1 MGNLPVAY
9 VYLTGY
15 NLRVLTL
22 LLTMQLNISQTAQAE
37 IDLPVPHHF
46 ARGCPRSVRMD
57 IDNLMLA
64 IEAIDLQAIEA
75 MLALVPQLKLEA
87 VIPNRVSFWRLRN
100 ANPLRRNY
108 QRSNLGWEELR
119 ALVKLVCTMSQQ
131 FNTILRLLVTTH
143 QQVAENKIEALG
155 LQQSQFYLDLYVERF
170 SSLYLS
176 RMRSPSPL
184 SKADIKELGLQLL
197 TQLLFASGT
206 AGELRLWHSLF
217 DGATA

>member
-1 MGNLPVAY
+1 
-9 VYLTGY
+9 
-15 NLRVLTL
+15 
-22 LLTMQLNISQTAQAE
+22 MQLNISQTAQAE

-64 IEAIDLQAIEA
+64 IEAIDLQSVEA
-75 MLALVPQLKLEA
+75 MLALVSQLKLEA
-87 VIPNRVSFWRLRN
+87 VIPNRVSFWRMRN

-108 QRSNLGWEELR
+108 QRANLEWAELR
-119 ALVKLVCTMSQQ
+119 ALVKLVCTVSQQ
-131 FNTILRLLVTTH
+131 LNTVLRLFVTTN

-155 LQQSQFYLDLYVERF
+155 LQQNQYYLDIYSERF

-176 RMRSPSPL
+176 RMRSPSLL
-184 SKADIKELGLQLL
+184 SKAEIKELGLQLL

-217 DGATA
+217 DGVTT

>member
-1 MGNLPVAY
+1 
-9 VYLTGY
+9 
-15 NLRVLTL
+15 
-22 LLTMQLNISQTAQAE
+22 MQLNISQTAQAE

-57 IDNLMLA
+57 VDNLMLA
-64 IEAIDLQAIEA
+64 LEAIDLQAIEG
-75 MLALVPQLKLEA
+75 MLALVQQLQLEK
-87 VIPNRVSFWRLRN
+87 VIPNRVTFWRMRN

-108 QRSNLGWEELR
+108 QRANLEWDELR
-119 ALVKLVCTMSQQ
+119 ALVKLVCTLSQQ
-131 FNTILRLLVTTH
+131 FNTVLRLLVTTH

-155 LQQSQFYLDLYVERF
+155 LQQNQFYLDVYIERF
-170 SSLYLS
+170 SSLYTS

-197 TQLLFASGT
+197 IQLLFASGT

-217 DGATA
+217 DGAMA